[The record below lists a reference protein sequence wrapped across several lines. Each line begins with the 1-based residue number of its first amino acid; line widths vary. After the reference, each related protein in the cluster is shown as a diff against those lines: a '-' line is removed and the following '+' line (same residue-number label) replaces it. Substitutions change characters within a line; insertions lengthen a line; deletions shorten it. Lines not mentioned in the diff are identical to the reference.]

1 MFKKILIA
9 NRGDV
14 ALRVLRACREMNI
27 PNVVVHSTAD
37 ADSMPVRLADE
48 SVCIGPPSS
57 AESYLNVASIITA
70 AGITGAD
77 AVHPGVG
84 FLAENAD
91 FAAMVAEHGFEFI
104 GPEPAHIALMGD
116 KVTAKTAAR
125 ELTFIGP
132 EPRHIRSM
140 GDKVEAKIT
149 AADSGLPL
157 VPGSPGAVHT
167 LDEART
173 IGADIG
179 YPLLVKAA
187 SGGGGRGMKVAET
200 ADDLAEAFS
209 SARSEAKAA
218 FGDDTVYL
226 ERYLGQPRH
235 IEVQV
240 IADSHGNVV
249 HLGER
254 ECSIQR
260 RHQKLFEEAP
270 SPVLSAEQRAEIGG
284 IAAEATRRM
293 GYLGVGTMEFLYEN
307 GEFFFIEM
315 NTRLQVEHP
324 ITEAITGVDLVREQI
339 RIAAGK
345 ELSFRQEDVT
355 FTGHAIECRINAEH
369 PETFMPTPGKV
380 TAFHAAGGSGI
391 RVDSC
396 LYSGYSVPPYYDSLI
411 AKLIVHGDD
420 RAQCLA
426 RLKRALAE
434 FVVEPIPTTLDLHER
449 LVDAPAVLDGSYNIR
464 WLEEHFLSDD

>member
-1 MFKKILIA
+1 MFKKILIT

-14 ALRVLRACREMNI
+14 ALRVLRACKELNI
-27 PNVVVHSTAD
+27 PSVVVHSTAD

-57 AESYLNVASIITA
+57 ADSYLNVPAILSA
-70 AGITGAD
+70 VAITGAD

-84 FLAENAD
+84 FLSENAD
-91 FAAMVAEHGFEFI
+91 FAEIVAAHG
-104 GPEPAHIALMGD
+104 
-116 KVTAKTAAR
+116 
-125 ELTFIGP
+125 LTFIGP
-132 EPRHIRSM
+132 EPHHIRAM

-149 AADSGLPL
+149 AAAAGLPL
-157 VPGSPGAVHT
+157 VPGSPGAVDT
-167 LDEART
+167 IEDAKK
-173 IGADIG
+173 IGAEVG

-200 ADDLAEAFS
+200 EDDLAEAFS
-209 SARSEAKAA
+209 SARTEAKAA
-218 FGDDTVYL
+218 FGDDTVYM

-240 IADSHGNVV
+240 IADSDGNVV

-254 ECSIQR
+254 ECSVQR

-270 SPVLSAEQRAEIGG
+270 SPALTAEMRDKIGT
-284 IAAEATRRM
+284 IAAEATRKM
-293 GYLGVGTMEFLYEN
+293 GYLGVGTMEFLFED

-324 ITEAITGVDLVREQI
+324 ITEAITAVDLVREQI
-339 RIAAGK
+339 RIAAGHP
-345 ELSFRQEDVT
+345 LSFSQEDIA

-380 TAFHAAGGSGI
+380 TSFHAAGGPGVRI
-391 RVDSC
+391 ESC
-396 LYSGYSVPPYYDSLI
+396 LYSGYTVPPYYDSLI

-420 RAQCLA
+420 REHCLA
-426 RLKRALAE
+426 RLKRALEE
-434 FVVEPIPTTLDLHER
+434 FVVEPIPTTLKLHQR
-449 LVDAPAVLDGSYNIR
+449 LVDAPAIKDGSYNIR
-464 WLEEHFLSDD
+464 WLEEVFLPKTQNQ

>member
-1 MFKKILIA
+1 MFKKILIT

-14 ALRVLRACREMNI
+14 ALRVLRACKELNI
-27 PNVVVHSTAD
+27 PSVVVHSTAD

-57 AESYLNVASIITA
+57 ADSYLNVPAILSA
-70 AGITGAD
+70 VAITGAD

-84 FLAENAD
+84 FLSENAD
-91 FAAMVAEHGFEFI
+91 FAEIVAAHG
-104 GPEPAHIALMGD
+104 
-116 KVTAKTAAR
+116 
-125 ELTFIGP
+125 LTFIGP
-132 EPRHIRSM
+132 EPHHIRAM

-149 AADSGLPL
+149 AAAAGLPL
-157 VPGSPGAVHT
+157 VPGSPGAVDT
-167 LDEART
+167 IEDAKK
-173 IGADIG
+173 IGAEVG

-200 ADDLAEAFS
+200 EDDLAEAFS
-209 SARSEAKAA
+209 AARSEAKAA
-218 FGDDTVYL
+218 FGDDTVYM

-254 ECSIQR
+254 ECSVQR

-270 SPVLSAEQRAEIGG
+270 SPALTAEMRDKIGT
-284 IAAEATRRM
+284 IAAEATRKM
-293 GYLGVGTMEFLYEN
+293 GYLGVGTMEFLFED

-339 RIAAGK
+339 RIAAGHP
-345 ELSFRQEDVT
+345 LSFSQEDIA

-380 TAFHAAGGSGI
+380 TSFHAAGGPGVRI
-391 RVDSC
+391 ESC
-396 LYSGYSVPPYYDSLI
+396 LYSGYTVPPYYDSLI

-420 RAQCLA
+420 REHCLA
-426 RLKRALAE
+426 RLKRALEE
-434 FVVEPIPTTLDLHER
+434 FVVEPIPTTLTLHQR
-449 LVDAPAVLDGSYNIR
+449 LVDAPAIKDGSYNIR
-464 WLEEHFLSDD
+464 WLEEVFLPKT

>member
-1 MFKKILIA
+1 MFKKILIT

-14 ALRVLRACREMNI
+14 ALRVLRACKEMNI
-27 PNVVVHSTAD
+27 PSVVVHSTAD

-57 AESYLNVASIITA
+57 AGSYLNVPAILSA
-70 AGITGAD
+70 VAITGAD

-84 FLAENAD
+84 FLSENAD
-91 FAAMVAEHGFEFI
+91 FAEIVAAHG
-104 GPEPAHIALMGD
+104 
-116 KVTAKTAAR
+116 
-125 ELTFIGP
+125 LTFIGP
-132 EPRHIRSM
+132 EPRHIRAM

-149 AADSGLPL
+149 AAAAGLPL
-157 VPGSPGAVHT
+157 VPGSPGAVDT
-167 LDEART
+167 IEDAKK
-173 IGADIG
+173 IGAEVG

-187 SGGGGRGMKVAET
+187 SGGGGRDMKVAET
-200 ADDLAEAFS
+200 EDDLPEAFS
-209 SARSEAKAA
+209 AARSEAKAA
-218 FGDDTVYL
+218 FGDDTVYM

-254 ECSIQR
+254 ECSVQR

-270 SPVLSAEQRAEIGG
+270 SPALTAKMRDKIGT
-284 IAAEATRRM
+284 IAAEATHKM
-293 GYLGVGTMEFLYEN
+293 GYLGVGTMEFLFED

-339 RIAAGK
+339 RIAAGHP
-345 ELSFRQEDVT
+345 LSFTQEDVA

-380 TAFHAAGGSGI
+380 TSFHAAGGPGVRI
-391 RVDSC
+391 ESC
-396 LYSGYSVPPYYDSLI
+396 LYSGYAVPPYYDSLI

-420 RAQCLA
+420 REHCLA
-426 RLKRALAE
+426 RLKRALQE
-434 FVVEPIPTTLDLHER
+434 FVVEPIPTTLTLHQK
-449 LVDAPAVLDGSYNIR
+449 LVDAPAIKDGSYNIR
-464 WLEEHFLSDD
+464 WLEEVFLPKTPN

>member
-14 ALRVLRACREMNI
+14 ALRVLRACKEMQI
-27 PNVVVHSTAD
+27 PTVIVHSTAD

-57 AESYLNVASIITA
+57 SESYLNVAAIITA

-91 FAAMVAEHGFEFI
+91 FADIVAAHG
-104 GPEPAHIALMGD
+104 
-116 KVTAKTAAR
+116 
-125 ELTFIGP
+125 LTFIGP

-149 AADSGLPL
+149 AAEAGLPL
-157 VPGSPGAVHT
+157 VPGSPGAVPT
-167 LDEART
+167 LADAQR
-173 IGADIG
+173 IGAEVG

-200 ADDLAEAFS
+200 ADGLAEAFS

-270 SPVLSAEQRAEIGG
+270 SPALSPEQRAAIGT
-284 IAAEATRRM
+284 IAAEATRHM

-324 ITEAITGVDLVREQI
+324 ITEEITGVDLVREQV
-339 RIAAGK
+339 RIAAGMP
-345 ELSFRQEDVT
+345 LSFTQEDIT

-380 TAFHAAGGSGI
+380 TAFHAAGGPGI

-396 LYSGYSVPPYYDSLI
+396 LYSGYSIPPYYDSLI
-411 AKLIVHGDD
+411 AKLIVYGDD
-420 RAQCLA
+420 RDKCLA
-426 RLKRALAE
+426 RLRRALAE
-434 FVVEPIPTTLDLHER
+434 FIVEPIPTTLGLHER
-449 LVDAPAVLDGSYNIR
+449 LVDADAVKDGSYNIR
-464 WLEEHFLSDD
+464 WLEEKFLAGDDNGTAE

>member
-14 ALRVLRACREMNI
+14 ALRVLRACQELKI

-57 AESYLNVASIITA
+57 TDSYLNIASIITA

-91 FAAMVAEHGFEFI
+91 FAEIVAAHG
-104 GPEPAHIALMGD
+104 
-116 KVTAKTAAR
+116 
-125 ELTFIGP
+125 LTFIGP
-132 EPRHIRSM
+132 EPHHIRSM

-149 AADSGLPL
+149 AAEAGLPL
-157 VPGSPGAVHT
+157 VPGSPGAVPT
-167 LDEART
+167 LDEARR
-173 IGADIG
+173 IGADVG

-200 ADDLAEAFS
+200 ADNLAEAFS

-284 IAAEATRRM
+284 IAAEATQRM
-293 GYLGVGTMEFLYEN
+293 GYLGVGTMEFLYED

-339 RIAAGK
+339 RIAAGMP
-345 ELSFRQEDVT
+345 LSFTQDDVT

-369 PETFMPTPGKV
+369 PQTFMPTPGRI
-380 TAFHAAGGSGI
+380 TAYHAAGGPGI

-396 LYSGYSVPPYYDSLI
+396 LYTGYSVPPYYDSLI
-411 AKLIVHGDD
+411 AKLIVYGDD
-420 RAQCLA
+420 RAHCLS
-426 RLKRALAE
+426 RLKRALQE
-434 FVVEPIPTTLDLHER
+434 FVVEPIPTTLALHER
-449 LVDAPAVLDGSYNIR
+449 LVDAPAVIDGSYNIR
-464 WLEEHFLSDD
+464 WLEEHFLNDDDA

>member
-1 MFKKILIA
+1 MFKKILIT

-14 ALRVLRACREMNI
+14 ALRVLRACKEMNI
-27 PNVVVHSTAD
+27 PSVVVHSTAD

-57 AESYLNVASIITA
+57 ADSYLNVPAILSA
-70 AGITGAD
+70 VAITGAD

-84 FLAENAD
+84 FLSENAD
-91 FAAMVAEHGFEFI
+91 FAEIVAAHG
-104 GPEPAHIALMGD
+104 
-116 KVTAKTAAR
+116 
-125 ELTFIGP
+125 LTFIGP
-132 EPRHIRSM
+132 EPRHIRAM

-149 AADSGLPL
+149 AAAAGLPL
-157 VPGSPGAVHT
+157 VPGSPGAVDT
-167 LDEART
+167 IEDAKK
-173 IGADIG
+173 IGAEVG

-200 ADDLAEAFS
+200 KDDLPEAFS
-209 SARSEAKAA
+209 AARSEAKAA
-218 FGDDTVYL
+218 FGDDTVYM

-254 ECSIQR
+254 ECSVQR
-260 RHQKLFEEAP
+260 RYQKLFEEAP
-270 SPVLSAEQRAEIGG
+270 SPTLTAEMRDKIGT
-284 IAAEATRRM
+284 IAAEATRKM
-293 GYLGVGTMEFLYEN
+293 GYLGVGTMEFLFED

-339 RIAAGK
+339 RIAAGHP
-345 ELSFRQEDVT
+345 LSLTQEDVA

-380 TAFHAAGGSGI
+380 TSFHAAGGPGVRI
-391 RVDSC
+391 ESC
-396 LYSGYSVPPYYDSLI
+396 LYSGYAVPPNYDSLI

-420 RAQCLA
+420 REHCLA
-426 RLKRALAE
+426 RLKRALQE
-434 FVVEPIPTTLDLHER
+434 FVVEPIPTTLTLHQK
-449 LVDAPAVLDGSYNIR
+449 LVDAPAIKDGSYNIR
-464 WLEEHFLSDD
+464 WLEEVFLPKTQN

>member
-1 MFKKILIA
+1 MFKKILIT

-14 ALRVLRACREMNI
+14 ALRVLRACKELNI
-27 PNVVVHSTAD
+27 PSVVVHSTAD

-57 AESYLNVASIITA
+57 ADSYLNVPAILSA
-70 AGITGAD
+70 VAITGAD

-84 FLAENAD
+84 FLSENAD
-91 FAAMVAEHGFEFI
+91 FAEIVAAHG
-104 GPEPAHIALMGD
+104 
-116 KVTAKTAAR
+116 
-125 ELTFIGP
+125 LTFIGP
-132 EPRHIRSM
+132 EPHHIRAM

-149 AADSGLPL
+149 AAAAGLPL
-157 VPGSPGAVHT
+157 VPGSPGSVDTIEDAKK
-167 LDEART
+167 
-173 IGADIG
+173 IGAEVG

-200 ADDLAEAFS
+200 EDDLAEAFS
-209 SARSEAKAA
+209 AARSEAKAA
-218 FGDDTVYL
+218 FGDDTVYM

-254 ECSIQR
+254 ECSVQR

-270 SPVLSAEQRAEIGG
+270 SPPLTAEMREKIGT
-284 IAAEATRRM
+284 IAAEATRKM
-293 GYLGVGTMEFLYEN
+293 GYLGVGTMEFLFED

-339 RIAAGK
+339 RIAAGNP
-345 ELSFRQEDVT
+345 LSFSQEDIA

-380 TAFHAAGGSGI
+380 TSFHAAGGPGVRI
-391 RVDSC
+391 ESC
-396 LYSGYSVPPYYDSLI
+396 LYSGYTVPPYYDSLI

-420 RAQCLA
+420 REHCLA
-426 RLKRALAE
+426 RLKRALEE
-434 FVVEPIPTTLDLHER
+434 FVVEPIPTTLTLHQR
-449 LVDAPAVLDGSYNIR
+449 LVDAPAIKDGSYNIR
-464 WLEEHFLSDD
+464 WLEEVFLPKT

>member
-1 MFKKILIA
+1 MFKKILIT

-14 ALRVLRACREMNI
+14 ALRVLRACKELNI
-27 PNVVVHSTAD
+27 PSVIVHSTAD

-57 AESYLNVASIITA
+57 AESYLNIPAILSA
-70 AGITGAD
+70 AAITGAD

-84 FLAENAD
+84 FLSENAD
-91 FAAMVAEHGFEFI
+91 FAEIVA
-104 GPEPAHIALMGD
+104 AHD
-116 KVTAKTAAR
+116 
-125 ELTFIGP
+125 LTFIGP
-132 EPRHIRSM
+132 EPPHIRAM

-149 AADSGLPL
+149 AANAGLPL
-157 VPGSPGAVHT
+157 VPGSPGAVHDT
-167 LDEART
+167 VEAQRV
-173 IGADIG
+173 GAEVG

-200 ADDLAEAFS
+200 ADDLSNAFS
-209 SARSEAKAA
+209 AARAEAKAA

-240 IADSHGNVV
+240 IADRHGNVA

-254 ECSIQR
+254 ECSVQR

-270 SPVLSAEQRAEIGG
+270 SPALNAKQRARIGS
-284 IAAEATRRM
+284 IAAEATRKM
-293 GYLGVGTMEFLYEN
+293 GYLGVGTMEFLFED

-324 ITEAITGVDLVREQI
+324 ITEEVTGVDLVREQI
-339 RIAAGK
+339 RIAAGLP
-345 ELSFRQEDVT
+345 LSFTQEDVT

-369 PETFMPTPGKV
+369 PETFLPTPGKV
-380 TAFHAAGGSGI
+380 TTFHAAGGPGV
-391 RVDSC
+391 RVESC

-411 AKLIVHGDD
+411 AKLIIHGDD
-420 RAQCLA
+420 RAHCLA
-426 RLKRALAE
+426 RLRRALEE
-434 FVVEPIPTTLDLHER
+434 FIVEPIPTTLALHKR
-449 LVDAPAVLDGSYNIR
+449 LIDANAIADGNYNIR
-464 WLEEHFLSDD
+464 WLEEVFLNDH

>member
-14 ALRVLRACREMNI
+14 ALRVLRACKEMQI
-27 PNVVVHSTAD
+27 PTVIVHSTAD

-57 AESYLNVASIITA
+57 SESYLNVAAIITA

-91 FAAMVAEHGFEFI
+91 FADIVAAHG
-104 GPEPAHIALMGD
+104 
-116 KVTAKTAAR
+116 
-125 ELTFIGP
+125 LTFIGP

-149 AADSGLPL
+149 AAEAGLPL
-157 VPGSPGAVHT
+157 VPGSPGAVPT
-167 LDEART
+167 LADARR
-173 IGADIG
+173 IGAEVG

-200 ADDLAEAFS
+200 ADGLAEAFS

-270 SPVLSAEQRAEIGG
+270 SPALSPEQRQEIGT
-284 IAAEATRRM
+284 IAAEATRHM

-307 GEFFFIEM
+307 GAFFFIEM

-324 ITEAITGVDLVREQI
+324 ITEEITGVDLVREQV
-339 RIAAGK
+339 RIAAGMP
-345 ELSFRQEDVT
+345 LSFTQEDIT

-380 TAFHAAGGSGI
+380 TAFHAAGGPGI

-396 LYSGYSVPPYYDSLI
+396 LYTGYSIPPFYDSLI
-411 AKLIVHGDD
+411 AKLIVYGDD
-420 RAQCLA
+420 RDKCLA
-426 RLKRALAE
+426 RLRRALAE
-434 FVVEPIPTTLDLHER
+434 FIVEPIPTTLGLHER
-449 LVDAPAVLDGSYNIR
+449 LVDAEAVKDGSYNIR
-464 WLEEHFLSDD
+464 WLEEKFLAGDDSGTAE

>member
-14 ALRVLRACREMNI
+14 ALRVLRACKEIGI
-27 PNVVVHSTAD
+27 PSVVVHSTAD
-37 ADSMPVRLADE
+37 SDSMPVRLADE

-57 AESYLNVASIITA
+57 AESYLNVAQIITA

-91 FAAMVAEHGFEFI
+91 FAEIVAAHG
-104 GPEPAHIALMGD
+104 
-116 KVTAKTAAR
+116 
-125 ELTFIGP
+125 LTFIGP

-149 AADSGLPL
+149 AADAGLPL

-167 LDEART
+167 LEEAT
-173 IGADIG
+173 KIGAEVG

-200 ADDLAEAFS
+200 ADNLAEAFS

-240 IADSHGNVV
+240 IADSHGNCV

-270 SPVLSAEQRAEIGG
+270 SPVLTAEERATIGG

-339 RIAAGK
+339 RIAAGM

-380 TAFHAAGGSGI
+380 TAFHAAGGPGI

-420 RAQCLA
+420 RAHCLA
-426 RLKRALAE
+426 RLKRALQE
-434 FVVEPIPTTLDLHER
+434 FIVEPIPTTLALHER

-464 WLEEHFLSDD
+464 WLEEHFLTDD

>member
-1 MFKKILIA
+1 MFNKILIA

-14 ALRVLRACREMNI
+14 ALRVLRACQELNI

-57 AESYLNVASIITA
+57 TDSYLNVASIITA

-91 FAAMVAEHGFEFI
+91 FAEIVAAHG
-104 GPEPAHIALMGD
+104 
-116 KVTAKTAAR
+116 
-125 ELTFIGP
+125 LTFIGP
-132 EPRHIRSM
+132 EPGHIRSM

-149 AADSGLPL
+149 AAAAGLPL
-157 VPGSPGAVHT
+157 VPGSPGAVPT
-167 LDEART
+167 LEEARR
-173 IGADIG
+173 IGADVG

-270 SPVLSAEQRAEIGG
+270 SPVLSAVQRAEIGS

-324 ITEAITGVDLVREQI
+324 ITEAITGIDLVREQI
-339 RIAAGK
+339 RIAAGMS
-345 ELSFRQEDVT
+345 LSFTQDDVK

-369 PETFMPTPGKV
+369 PETFMPTPGRV
-380 TAFHAAGGSGI
+380 TSYHAAGGPGI

-396 LYSGYSVPPYYDSLI
+396 LYAGYAVPPHYDSLI
-411 AKLIVHGDD
+411 AKLIVYGDD
-420 RAQCLA
+420 RAHCLS
-426 RLKRALAE
+426 RLKRALLE
-434 FVVEPIPTTLDLHER
+434 FVVEPMPTTLQLHER
-449 LVDAPAVLDGSYNIR
+449 LVDAPAVIDGSYNIR
-464 WLEEHFLSDD
+464 WLEEHFLTDSDS

>member
-14 ALRVLRACREMNI
+14 ALRVLRACRELNI

-48 SVCIGPPSS
+48 SVCIGPPPSS
-57 AESYLNVASIITA
+57 ESYLNVASIITA

-91 FAAMVAEHGFEFI
+91 FAEIVAAHG
-104 GPEPAHIALMGD
+104 
-116 KVTAKTAAR
+116 
-125 ELTFIGP
+125 LTFIGP

-149 AADSGLPL
+149 AAEAGLPL

-167 LDEART
+167 LEEAKR
-173 IGADIG
+173 IGADVG

-187 SGGGGRGMKVAET
+187 SGGGGRGMKVADT

-270 SPVLSAEQRAEIGG
+270 SPVLTAEQRADIGG
-284 IAAEATRRM
+284 SAAEATRRM

-324 ITEAITGVDLVREQI
+324 ITEAVTGVDLVREQI
-339 RIAAGK
+339 RIAAGM

-369 PETFMPTPGKV
+369 PETFMPTPGRIS
-380 TAFHAAGGSGI
+380 AFHAAGGPGV

-411 AKLIVHGDD
+411 AKLIVYGDD
-420 RAQCLA
+420 RAHCLA
-426 RLKRALAE
+426 RLKGALQE
-434 FVVEPIPTTLDLHER
+434 FIVEPIPTTLALHER
-449 LVDAPAVLDGSYNIR
+449 LVDAPAVIDGSYNIR
-464 WLEEHFLSDD
+464 WLEEHFLSKDD

>member
-1 MFKKILIA
+1 VPAILSA
-9 NRGDV
+9 V
-14 ALRVLRACREMNI
+14 A
-27 PNVVVHSTAD
+27 
-37 ADSMPVRLADE
+37 
-48 SVCIGPPSS
+48 
-57 AESYLNVASIITA
+57 
-70 AGITGAD
+70 ITGAD

-84 FLAENAD
+84 FLSENAD
-91 FAAMVAEHGFEFI
+91 FAEIVAAHG
-104 GPEPAHIALMGD
+104 
-116 KVTAKTAAR
+116 
-125 ELTFIGP
+125 LTFIGP
-132 EPRHIRSM
+132 EPHHIRAM

-149 AADSGLPL
+149 AAAAGLPL
-157 VPGSPGAVHT
+157 VPGSPGAV
-167 LDEART
+167 DT
-173 IGADIG
+173 IEDAKKIGVEVG

-200 ADDLAEAFS
+200 SNDLAEAFS
-209 SARSEAKAA
+209 AARSEAKAA

-254 ECSIQR
+254 ECSVQR

-270 SPVLSAEQRAEIGG
+270 SPALTAAMRDKIGT
-284 IAAEATRRM
+284 IAAEATRKM
-293 GYLGVGTMEFLYEN
+293 GYLGVGTMEFLFED

-339 RIAAGK
+339 QIAAGHP
-345 ELSFRQEDVT
+345 LSFTQEDVA

-369 PETFMPTPGKV
+369 PETFLPTPGKV
-380 TAFHAAGGSGI
+380 TTFHAAGGPGV
-391 RVDSC
+391 RVESC

-411 AKLIVHGDD
+411 AKLIIHGDD
-420 RAQCLA
+420 RAHCLA
-426 RLKRALAE
+426 RLRRALEE
-434 FVVEPIPTTLDLHER
+434 FIVEPIPTTLALHKR
-449 LVDAPAVLDGSYNIR
+449 LIDANAIADGNYNIR
-464 WLEEHFLSDD
+464 WLEEVFLNDH

>member
-1 MFKKILIA
+1 MFDKILIA

-14 ALRVLRACREMNI
+14 ALRVLRACKEMGI
-27 PNVVVHSTAD
+27 RSVIVHSTAD
-37 ADSMPVRLADE
+37 SDSMPVRLADE

-57 AESYLNVASIITA
+57 ADSYLNIPSILA
-70 AGITGAD
+70 AARITGAD

-84 FLAENAD
+84 FLSENAD
-91 FAAMVAEHGFEFI
+91 FAEIVKAHG
-104 GPEPAHIALMGD
+104 
-116 KVTAKTAAR
+116 
-125 ELTFIGP
+125 LTFIGP
-132 EPRHIRSM
+132 ETRHIRSM

-149 AADSGLPL
+149 AADAGLPL
-157 VPGSPGAVHT
+157 VPGSPGAVST
-167 LDEART
+167 ITEALNLGR
-173 IGADIG
+173 DIG

-226 ERYLGQPRH
+226 EHYLGQPRH

-240 IADSHGNVV
+240 IADQHGNVV

-270 SPVLSAEQRAEIGG
+270 SPVLSAIQRASIGA
-284 IAAEATRRM
+284 IAAEATRKM
-293 GYLGVGTMEFLYEN
+293 GYLGVGTMEFLYQN

-324 ITEAITGVDLVREQI
+324 VTEAITGIDLVREQI
-339 RIAAGK
+339 RIAAG
-345 ELSFRQEDVT
+345 EVLSFSQEDVI
-355 FTGHAIECRINAEH
+355 FKGHAIECRINAEH

-380 TAFHAAGGSGI
+380 TAFHAAGGPGI
-391 RVDSC
+391 RVESC

-411 AKLIVHGDD
+411 AKLVVYGDD
-420 RAQCLA
+420 RVHCLA
-426 RLKRALAE
+426 RLRRAIEE
-434 FVVEPIPTTLDLHER
+434 FIVEPIPTTLALHAR
-449 LVDAPAVLDGSYNIR
+449 LVEADAIKDGSYNIR
-464 WLEEHFLSDD
+464 WLEEKFLAVN

>member
-14 ALRVLRACREMNI
+14 ALRVLRACRELNI

-48 SVCIGPPSS
+48 SVCIGPPPSS
-57 AESYLNVASIITA
+57 ESYLNVASIITA

-91 FAAMVAEHGFEFI
+91 FAEIVAAHG
-104 GPEPAHIALMGD
+104 
-116 KVTAKTAAR
+116 
-125 ELTFIGP
+125 LTFIGP

-149 AADSGLPL
+149 AAEAGLPL

-167 LDEART
+167 LEEAKR
-173 IGADIG
+173 IGADVG

-200 ADDLAEAFS
+200 ADNLAEAFS

-270 SPVLSAEQRAEIGG
+270 SPVLTAEQRAEIGG

-339 RIAAGK
+339 RIAAGM

-369 PETFMPTPGKV
+369 PETFMPTPGRIS
-380 TAFHAAGGSGI
+380 AFHAAGGPGI

-411 AKLIVHGDD
+411 AKLIVYGDD
-420 RAQCLA
+420 RAHCLA
-426 RLKRALAE
+426 RLKRALQE
-434 FVVEPIPTTLDLHER
+434 FIVEPMPTTLDLHER
-449 LVDAPAVLDGSYNIR
+449 LVDAPAVIDGSYNIR
-464 WLEEHFLSDD
+464 WLEEHYLNEDD

>member
-1 MFKKILIA
+1 MFKKILIT

-14 ALRVLRACREMNI
+14 ALRVLRACKELNI
-27 PNVVVHSTAD
+27 PSVVVHSTAD

-57 AESYLNVASIITA
+57 ADSYLNVPAILSA
-70 AGITGAD
+70 VAITGAD

-84 FLAENAD
+84 FLSENAD
-91 FAAMVAEHGFEFI
+91 FAEIVAAHG
-104 GPEPAHIALMGD
+104 
-116 KVTAKTAAR
+116 
-125 ELTFIGP
+125 LTFIGP
-132 EPRHIRSM
+132 EPHHIRAM

-149 AADSGLPL
+149 AAAAGLPL
-157 VPGSPGAVHT
+157 VPGSPGAVDT
-167 LDEART
+167 IEDAKK
-173 IGADIG
+173 IGAEVG

-200 ADDLAEAFS
+200 EDDLAEAFS
-209 SARSEAKAA
+209 AARSEAKAA
-218 FGDDTVYL
+218 FGDDTVYM

-254 ECSIQR
+254 ECSVQR

-270 SPVLSAEQRAEIGG
+270 SPALTAEMRDKIGT
-284 IAAEATRRM
+284 IAADATRKM
-293 GYLGVGTMEFLYEN
+293 GYLGVGTLEFLFED

-339 RIAAGK
+339 RIAAGHP
-345 ELSFRQEDVT
+345 LSFSQEDIA

-380 TAFHAAGGSGI
+380 TSFHAAGGPGVRI
-391 RVDSC
+391 ESC
-396 LYSGYSVPPYYDSLI
+396 LYSGYTVPPYYDSLI

-420 RAQCLA
+420 REHCLA
-426 RLKRALAE
+426 RLKRALEE
-434 FVVEPIPTTLDLHER
+434 FVVEPIPTTLTLHQR
-449 LVDAPAVLDGSYNIR
+449 LVDAPAIKDGSYNIR
-464 WLEEHFLSDD
+464 WLEEVFLPKT

>member
-1 MFKKILIA
+1 MFKKILIT

-14 ALRVLRACREMNI
+14 ALRVLRACKEMNI
-27 PNVVVHSTAD
+27 PSVIVHSTAD
-37 ADSMPVRLADE
+37 SGSMPVRLADE
-48 SVCIGPPSS
+48 SACIGPPSS
-57 AESYLNVASIITA
+57 AESYLNIPAILSA
-70 AGITGAD
+70 AAITGAD

-84 FLAENAD
+84 FLSENAD
-91 FAAMVAEHGFEFI
+91 FAEIVAAHG
-104 GPEPAHIALMGD
+104 
-116 KVTAKTAAR
+116 
-125 ELTFIGP
+125 LTFIGP
-132 EPRHIRSM
+132 EPRHIRAM

-149 AADSGLPL
+149 AEAAGLPL

-167 LDEART
+167 IEDARKVA
-173 IGADIG
+173 ADVG

-209 SARSEAKAA
+209 AARTEAKAA

-226 ERYLGQPRH
+226 ERYLGLPRH

-270 SPVLSAEQRAEIGG
+270 SPALTAEERDQIGT
-284 IAAEATRRM
+284 IAAEATRKL

-339 RIAAGK
+339 RIAAGMP
-345 ELSFRQEDVT
+345 LSFSQKDVT

-380 TAFHAAGGSGI
+380 TAFHASGGPGV

-411 AKLIVHGDD
+411 AKLVVYGDD
-420 RAQCLA
+420 RDHCLA
-426 RLKRALAE
+426 RLKRALQE
-434 FVVEPIPTTLDLHER
+434 FVVEPIPTTLPLHMR
-449 LVDAPAVLDGSYNIR
+449 LVDAEGVKDGSYNIR
-464 WLEEHFLSDD
+464 WLEEVFLAD

>member
-14 ALRVLRACREMNI
+14 ALRVLRACKEMQI
-27 PNVVVHSTAD
+27 PTVIVHSTSD

-57 AESYLNVASIITA
+57 SESYLNVAAIITA

-91 FAAMVAEHGFEFI
+91 FADIVAAHG
-104 GPEPAHIALMGD
+104 
-116 KVTAKTAAR
+116 
-125 ELTFIGP
+125 LTFIGP

-149 AADSGLPL
+149 AAEAGLPL
-157 VPGSPGAVHT
+157 VPGSPGAVPT
-167 LDEART
+167 LADAQR
-173 IGADIG
+173 IGAEVG

-200 ADDLAEAFS
+200 ADGLAEAFS

-270 SPVLSAEQRAEIGG
+270 SPALSPEQRAAIGT
-284 IAAEATRRM
+284 IAAEATRHM

-324 ITEAITGVDLVREQI
+324 ITEEITGVDLVREQV
-339 RIAAGK
+339 RIAAGMP
-345 ELSFRQEDVT
+345 LSFTQEDIT

-380 TAFHAAGGSGI
+380 TAFHAAGGPGI
-391 RVDSC
+391 RVESC

-411 AKLIVHGDD
+411 AKLIVYGDD
-420 RAQCLA
+420 RDKCLA
-426 RLKRALAE
+426 RLRRALAE
-434 FVVEPIPTTLDLHER
+434 FIVEPIPTTLGLHER
-449 LVDAPAVLDGSYNIR
+449 LVDADAVKDGSYNIR
-464 WLEEHFLSDD
+464 WLEEKFLAGDDSGTAE

>member
-1 MFKKILIA
+1 MFKKILIT

-14 ALRVLRACREMNI
+14 ALRVLRACKELNI
-27 PNVVVHSTAD
+27 PSVVVHSTAD

-57 AESYLNVASIITA
+57 ADSYLNVPAILSA
-70 AGITGAD
+70 VAITGAD

-84 FLAENAD
+84 FLSENAD
-91 FAAMVAEHGFEFI
+91 FAEIVAAHG
-104 GPEPAHIALMGD
+104 
-116 KVTAKTAAR
+116 
-125 ELTFIGP
+125 LTFIGP
-132 EPRHIRSM
+132 EPHHIRAM

-149 AADSGLPL
+149 AAAAGLPL
-157 VPGSPGAVHT
+157 VPGSPGAV
-167 LDEART
+167 DT
-173 IGADIG
+173 IEDAKKIGSEVG

-200 ADDLAEAFS
+200 EDDLAEAFS
-209 SARSEAKAA
+209 AARSEAKAA
-218 FGDDTVYL
+218 FGDDTVYM

-254 ECSIQR
+254 ECSVQR

-270 SPVLSAEQRAEIGG
+270 SPALTAEMRDKIGT
-284 IAAEATRRM
+284 IAAEATRKM
-293 GYLGVGTMEFLYEN
+293 GYLGVGTMEFLFED

-339 RIAAGK
+339 RIAAGHP
-345 ELSFRQEDVT
+345 LSFSQEDIA

-380 TAFHAAGGSGI
+380 TSFHAAGGPGVRI
-391 RVDSC
+391 ESC
-396 LYSGYSVPPYYDSLI
+396 LYSGYTVPPYYDSLI

-420 RAQCLA
+420 REHCLA
-426 RLKRALAE
+426 RLKRALEE
-434 FVVEPIPTTLDLHER
+434 FVVEPIPTTLTLHQR
-449 LVDAPAVLDGSYNIR
+449 LVDAPAIKDGSYNIR
-464 WLEEHFLSDD
+464 WLEEVFLPKT